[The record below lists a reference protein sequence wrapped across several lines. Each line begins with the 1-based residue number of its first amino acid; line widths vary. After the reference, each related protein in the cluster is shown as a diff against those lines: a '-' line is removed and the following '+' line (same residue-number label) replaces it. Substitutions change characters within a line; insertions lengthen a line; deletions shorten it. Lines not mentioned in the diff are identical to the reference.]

1 MPRVHYKWIA
11 LSNTTLGVVMAMI
24 NASSLLI
31 ALPAIF
37 RGIHLNPLDPGNFV
51 YLLWMLMGYG
61 LVTAVLVV
69 LFGRLGDMYG
79 RVHMYNAGFV
89 IFTVAAV
96 ALSLTWSSGPAGAM
110 EIIVFRMVQAVGGAM
125 LMSNSAAILTDAF
138 PHDERGMALGIN
150 MVGALAGSFVGLI
163 LGGVLAAVDWRLV
176 FLINVPIGVAGT
188 VWAFLMLRETGIRH
202 KARIDWLGNVTFAAG
217 LLMLLVGV
225 TYGIKPYGASNM
237 GWGSP
242 FVLVMLIGG
251 AAVLAAFAFIELH
264 VTDPMFELRLFKI
277 RAFAAGNLAVLLSSI
292 ANGGLQFMLIMW
304 LQGIWLPLHGY
315 DFKDTPLWAGIY
327 LLPLTVGFM
336 IAGPVSGRLSDRYGA
351 RPFATAGMLLAALSY
366 LLFMVL
372 PANFVYLWFAVVLL
386 LNGLA
391 YGMFAAPNT
400 AAIMNSVPA
409 RNRGVASGMRATMQ
423 AVGMPLS
430 IGIFFSLMVVGL
442 TASVPKAM
450 FGGLTAHQ
458 VPIHVATGLSHL
470 PPTGYLFAAFLGYN
484 PLQQLLGAKLLGALP
499 HLDALTLVGKRFFP
513 SLISGPFR
521 HGLVDVLVFAAVM
534 CLIAAMASWLRGGKF
549 VHEEAH
555 GHAGHAGHA
564 GHTKPA
570 GRGDLGRPETGPAP
584 TPSPVLSE
592 DSPGTGSTGRRHRD
606 EAAVDE
612 AD

>member
-1 MPRVHYKWIA
+1 MARVQYKWIA

-37 RGIHLNPLDPGNFV
+37 RGIHLNPLDPNNFV
-51 YLLWMLMGYG
+51 YLLWILMGYG

-69 LFGRLGDMYG
+69 LFGRLGDMFG
-79 RVHMYNAGFV
+79 RVRMYNAGFV

-96 ALSLTWSSGPAGAM
+96 ALSLTWSTGPAGAV

-150 MVGALAGSFVGLI
+150 IVGALAGSFVGLI

-176 FLINVPIGVAGT
+176 FLINVPIGIAGT
-188 VWAFLMLRETGIRH
+188 VWAYLMLRETGIRV
-202 KARIDWLGNVTFAAG
+202 KARIDWLGNITFAAG

-225 TYGIKPYGASNM
+225 TYGIKPYGTSNM

-242 FVLVMLIGG
+242 FVLTMIIGG
-251 AAVLAAFAFIELH
+251 VLALVAFVFIELH

-327 LLPLTVGFM
+327 LLPLTVGFLV
-336 IAGPVSGRLSDRYGA
+336 AGPVSGHLSDRWGA
-351 RPFATAGMLLAALSY
+351 RPFATAGMLLAALSF

-372 PANFVYLWFAVVLL
+372 PANFVYPWFAAVLL

-391 YGMFAAPNT
+391 FGMFAAPNT

-442 TASVPKAM
+442 SASVPKTM
-450 FGGLTAHQ
+450 FGGLTANH
-458 VPIHVATGLSHL
+458 VPVQIATGLSHL

-484 PLQQLLGAKLLGALP
+484 PLQQLLGAKVLGLLP
-499 HLDALTLVGKRFFP
+499 HLDALRLIGKEFFP
-513 SLISGPFR
+513 SLISQPFR
-521 HGLVDVLVFAAVM
+521 HGLIYVLVFAAVM

-555 GHAGHAGHA
+555 GHAGRSGQA
-564 GHTKPA
+564 
-570 GRGDLGRPETGPAP
+570 AP
-584 TPSPVLSE
+584 V
-592 DSPGTGSTGRRHRD
+592 
-606 EAAVDE
+606 EAAATSPAASPPRRSDPV
-612 AD
+612 

>member
-1 MPRVHYKWIA
+1 MRHVQYKWIA
-11 LSNTTLGVVMAMI
+11 LSNTTLGIVMAMI

-37 RGIHLNPLDPGNFV
+37 RGIHLNPLDPNNFV
-51 YLLWMLMGYG
+51 YLLWILMGYG

-89 IFTVAAV
+89 IFTLAAV
-96 ALSLTWSSGPAGAM
+96 ALSLTWGTGPAGAM
-110 EIIVFRMVQAVGGAM
+110 QIIVFRMVQAVGGAM

-150 MVGALAGSFVGLI
+150 IVGGLSGSFIGLI

-176 FLINVPIGVAGT
+176 FLINVPFGVIGT
-188 VWAFLMLRETGIRH
+188 VWAFLMLRETGARN

-225 TYGIKPYGASNM
+225 TYGIKPYGTSNM

-242 FVLVMLIGG
+242 FVLGMMAGG
-251 AAVLAAFAFIELH
+251 VFVLVLFAYIELH
-264 VTDPMFELRLFKI
+264 VIDPMFELRLFKI

-327 LLPLTVGFM
+327 MLPLTVGFLV
-336 IAGPVSGRLSDRYGA
+336 AGPISGHLSDRHGA
-351 RPFATAGMLLAALSY
+351 RPFATAGMLLAALSFV
-366 LLFMVL
+366 LFMVL
-372 PANFVYLWFAVVLL
+372 PANFGYPWFAAVLL

-391 YGMFAAPNT
+391 FGMFAAPNT

-423 AVGMPLS
+423 AVGLPLS

-442 TASVPKAM
+442 SASVPHTMLA
-450 FGGLTAHQ
+450 GLTSHQ
-458 VPIHVATGLSHL
+458 VPAQVATSLSHL

-484 PLQQLLGAKLLGALP
+484 PLQQLLGAHLLGVLP
-499 HLDALTLVGKRFFP
+499 HLDALALVGKRFFP
-513 SLISGPFR
+513 MLISHPFR
-521 HGLVDVLVFAAVM
+521 HGLIYVMVFAAVM
-534 CLIAAMASWLRGGKF
+534 CLIAALASWLRGGKF
-549 VHEEAH
+549 VHEDAH
-555 GHAGHAGHA
+555 GHAGQ
-564 GHTKPA
+564 K
-570 GRGDLGRPETGPAP
+570 
-584 TPSPVLSE
+584 V
-592 DSPGTGSTGRRHRD
+592 
-606 EAAVDE
+606 
-612 AD
+612 

>member
-1 MPRVHYKWIA
+1 MKHVQYKWIA
-11 LSNTTLGVVMAMI
+11 LSNTTLGIVMAMI

-37 RGIHLNPLDPGNFV
+37 RGIHLNPLDPNNFV
-51 YLLWMLMGYG
+51 YLLWILMGYG

-79 RVHMYNAGFV
+79 RVRMYNAGFV
-89 IFTVAAV
+89 IFTLAAV
-96 ALSLTWSSGPAGAM
+96 ALSLTWGTGPAGAM
-110 EIIVFRMVQAVGGAM
+110 QIIVFRMVQAVGGAM

-150 MVGALAGSFVGLI
+150 IVGGLSGSFVGLI

-176 FLINVPIGVAGT
+176 FLINVPFGVIGT
-188 VWAFLMLRETGIRH
+188 VWAFLMLRETGART
-202 KARIDWLGNVTFAAG
+202 KARIDWLGNVTFAVG

-225 TYGIKPYGASNM
+225 TYGIKPYGTSNM
-237 GWGSP
+237 GWSSP
-242 FVLVMLIGG
+242 FVLGMTAGG
-251 AAVLAAFAFIELH
+251 ALVLALFAYIELH

-327 LLPLTVGFM
+327 MLPLTVGFLV
-336 IAGPVSGRLSDRYGA
+336 AGPISGHLSDRHGA
-351 RPFATAGMLLAALSY
+351 RPFATAGMLLAALSFV
-366 LLFMVL
+366 LFMVL
-372 PANFVYLWFAVVLL
+372 PANFAYPWFAAVLL

-391 YGMFAAPNT
+391 FGMFAAPNT

-423 AVGMPLS
+423 AVGLPLS
-430 IGIFFSLMVVGL
+430 IGVFFSLMVVGL
-442 TASVPKAM
+442 SASVPHTM
-450 FGGLTAHQ
+450 FTGLTSHQ
-458 VPIHVATGLSHL
+458 VPANVATGLSHL

-484 PLQQLLGAKLLGALP
+484 PLQQLLGAHLLGALP
-499 HLDALTLVGKRFFP
+499 HLDSLALVGKEFFP
-513 SLISGPFR
+513 SLISHPFR
-521 HGLVDVLVFAAVM
+521 HGLIYVLTFAAVM
-534 CLIAAMASWLRGGKF
+534 CLIAALASWLRGGKF

-555 GHAGHAGHA
+555 GHAGQ
-564 GHTKPA
+564 K
-570 GRGDLGRPETGPAP
+570 
-584 TPSPVLSE
+584 V
-592 DSPGTGSTGRRHRD
+592 
-606 EAAVDE
+606 
-612 AD
+612 

>member
-1 MPRVHYKWIA
+1 MRHVQYKWIA
-11 LSNTTLGVVMAMI
+11 LSNTTLGIVMAMI

-37 RGIHLNPLDPGNFV
+37 RGIHLNPLDPNNFV
-51 YLLWMLMGYG
+51 YLLWILMGYG

-79 RVHMYNAGFV
+79 RVRMYNAGFV
-89 IFTVAAV
+89 IFTLAAV
-96 ALSLTWSSGPAGAM
+96 ALSLTWGTGPAGAM
-110 EIIVFRMVQAVGGAM
+110 QIIVFRMVQAVGGAM

-150 MVGALAGSFVGLI
+150 IVGGLAGSFVGLI

-176 FLINVPIGVAGT
+176 FLINVPFGVIGT
-188 VWAFLMLRETGIRH
+188 VWAFLMLRETGART

-225 TYGIKPYGASNM
+225 TYGIKPYGTSSM

-242 FVLVMLIGG
+242 FVLAMVGG
-251 AAVLAAFAFIELH
+251 GVLVLALFAYIELH

-327 LLPLTVGFM
+327 MLPLTVGFLV
-336 IAGPVSGRLSDRYGA
+336 AGPISGHLSDRHGA
-351 RPFATAGMLLAALSY
+351 RPFATAGMLLAALSFV
-366 LLFMVL
+366 LFMVL
-372 PANFVYLWFAVVLL
+372 PANFAYPWFAAVLL

-391 YGMFAAPNT
+391 FGMFAAPNT

-409 RNRGVASGMRATMQ
+409 RNRGVASGMRATAQ
-423 AVGMPLS
+423 AVGLPLS

-442 TASVPKAM
+442 SASVPHTM
-450 FGGLTAHQ
+450 FAGLTSHQ
-458 VPIHVATGLSHL
+458 VPAQVATGLSHL

-484 PLQQLLGAKLLGALP
+484 PLQQLLGAHLLGALP
-499 HLDALTLVGKRFFP
+499 HLDALALVGKEFFP
-513 SLISGPFR
+513 SLISHPFR
-521 HGLVDVLVFAAVM
+521 HGLIYVLAFAAAM
-534 CLIAAMASWLRGGKF
+534 CLIAAVASWLRGGKF

-555 GHAGHAGHA
+555 GHAGD
-564 GHTKPA
+564 K
-570 GRGDLGRPETGPAP
+570 L
-584 TPSPVLSE
+584 
-592 DSPGTGSTGRRHRD
+592 
-606 EAAVDE
+606 
-612 AD
+612 

>member
-1 MPRVHYKWIA
+1 MRHVQYKWIA
-11 LSNTTLGVVMAMI
+11 LSNTTLGIVMAMI

-37 RGIHLNPLDPGNFV
+37 RGIHLNPLDPNNFV
-51 YLLWMLMGYG
+51 YLLWILMGYG

-89 IFTVAAV
+89 IFTLAAV
-96 ALSLTWSSGPAGAM
+96 ALSLTWGTGPAGAM
-110 EIIVFRMVQAVGGAM
+110 QIIVFRMVQAVGGAM

-150 MVGALAGSFVGLI
+150 IVGGLSGSFIGLI

-176 FLINVPIGVAGT
+176 FLINVPFGVIGT
-188 VWAFLMLRETGIRH
+188 VWAFLMLRETGARN

-225 TYGIKPYGASNM
+225 TYGIKPYGTSNM

-242 FVLVMLIGG
+242 FVLGMMAGG
-251 AAVLAAFAFIELH
+251 VFVLVLFAYIELH
-264 VTDPMFELRLFKI
+264 VIDPMFELRLFKI

-315 DFKDTPLWAGIY
+315 SFASTPLWAGIY
-327 LLPLTVGFM
+327 MLPLTVGFLV
-336 IAGPVSGRLSDRYGA
+336 AGPISGHLSDRHGA
-351 RPFATAGMLLAALSY
+351 RPFATAGMLLAALSFV
-366 LLFMVL
+366 LFMVL
-372 PANFVYLWFAVVLL
+372 PANFGYPWFAAVLL

-391 YGMFAAPNT
+391 FGMFAAPNT

-423 AVGMPLS
+423 AVGLPLS

-442 TASVPKAM
+442 SASVPHTMLA
-450 FGGLTAHQ
+450 GLTSHQ
-458 VPIHVATGLSHL
+458 VPAQVATSLSHL

-484 PLQQLLGAKLLGALP
+484 PLQQLLGAHLLGVLP
-499 HLDALTLVGKRFFP
+499 HLDALALVGKRFFP
-513 SLISGPFR
+513 MLISHPFR
-521 HGLVDVLVFAAVM
+521 HGLIYVMVFAAVM
-534 CLIAAMASWLRGGKF
+534 CLIAALASWLRGGKF
-549 VHEEAH
+549 VHEDAH
-555 GHAGHAGHA
+555 GHAGQ
-564 GHTKPA
+564 K
-570 GRGDLGRPETGPAP
+570 
-584 TPSPVLSE
+584 V
-592 DSPGTGSTGRRHRD
+592 
-606 EAAVDE
+606 
-612 AD
+612 

>member
-1 MPRVHYKWIA
+1 MRHVQYKWIA
-11 LSNTTLGVVMAMI
+11 LSNTTLGIVMAMI

-37 RGIHLNPLDPGNFV
+37 RGIHLNPLDPNNFV
-51 YLLWMLMGYG
+51 YLLWILMGYG

-79 RVHMYNAGFV
+79 RVRMYNAGFV
-89 IFTVAAV
+89 IFTLAAV
-96 ALSLTWSSGPAGAM
+96 ALSLTWGTGPAGAM
-110 EIIVFRMVQAVGGAM
+110 QIIVFRMVQAVGGAM

-150 MVGALAGSFVGLI
+150 IVGGLAGSFVGLI

-176 FLINVPIGVAGT
+176 FLINVPFGVIGT
-188 VWAFLMLRETGIRH
+188 VWAFLMLRETGART

-225 TYGIKPYGASNM
+225 TYGIKPYGTSSM

-242 FVLVMLIGG
+242 FVLAMVGG
-251 AAVLAAFAFIELH
+251 GVLVLALFAYIELH

-327 LLPLTVGFM
+327 MLPLTVGFLV
-336 IAGPVSGRLSDRYGA
+336 AGPISGHLSDRHGA
-351 RPFATAGMLLAALSY
+351 RPFATAGMLLAALSFV
-366 LLFMVL
+366 LFMVL
-372 PANFVYLWFAVVLL
+372 PANFAYPWFAAVLL

-391 YGMFAAPNT
+391 FGMFAAPNT

-409 RNRGVASGMRATMQ
+409 RNRGVASGMRATAQ
-423 AVGMPLS
+423 AVGLPLS

-442 TASVPKAM
+442 SASVPHTM
-450 FGGLTAHQ
+450 FAGLTSHQ
-458 VPIHVATGLSHL
+458 VPAQVATGLSHL
-470 PPTGYLFAAFLGYN
+470 PPTGYQFAAFLGYN
-484 PLQQLLGAKLLGALP
+484 PLQQLLGAHLLGALP
-499 HLDALTLVGKRFFP
+499 HLDALALVGKEFFP
-513 SLISGPFR
+513 SLISHPFR
-521 HGLVDVLVFAAVM
+521 HGLIYVLTFAAVM
-534 CLIAAMASWLRGGKF
+534 CLIAALASWLRGGKF

-555 GHAGHAGHA
+555 GHAGD
-564 GHTKPA
+564 K
-570 GRGDLGRPETGPAP
+570 L
-584 TPSPVLSE
+584 
-592 DSPGTGSTGRRHRD
+592 
-606 EAAVDE
+606 
-612 AD
+612 

>member
-1 MPRVHYKWIA
+1 MRHVQYKWIA
-11 LSNTTLGVVMAMI
+11 LSNTTLGIVMAMI

-37 RGIHLNPLDPGNFV
+37 RGIHLNPLDPNNFV
-51 YLLWMLMGYG
+51 YLLWILMGYG

-79 RVHMYNAGFV
+79 RVRMYNAGFV
-89 IFTVAAV
+89 IFTLAAV
-96 ALSLTWSSGPAGAM
+96 ALSLTWGSGPSAALH
-110 EIIVFRMVQAVGGAM
+110 IIIFRMVQAVGGAM

-150 MVGALAGSFVGLI
+150 IVGGLAGSFVGLI

-176 FLINVPIGVAGT
+176 FLINVPFGVIGT
-188 VWAFLMLRETGIRH
+188 VWAFLMLRETGART

-225 TYGIKPYGASNM
+225 TYGIKPYGTSNM

-242 FVLVMLIGG
+242 FVLGMIGG
-251 AAVLAAFAFIELH
+251 GAIVLALFAYIELH

-327 LLPLTVGFM
+327 MLPLTVGFLV
-336 IAGPVSGRLSDRYGA
+336 AGPISGHLSDRHGA
-351 RPFATAGMLLAALSY
+351 RPFATAGMLLASLSFV
-366 LLFMVL
+366 LFMVL
-372 PANFVYLWFAVVLL
+372 PANFAYPWFAAVLL

-391 YGMFAAPNT
+391 FGMFAAPNT

-423 AVGMPLS
+423 AVGLPLS

-442 TASVPKAM
+442 SASVPHTM
-450 FGGLTAHQ
+450 FAGLTSHQ
-458 VPIHVATGLSHL
+458 VPANVATDLSHL

-484 PLQQLLGAKLLGALP
+484 PLQQLLGAHLLGALP
-499 HLDALTLVGKRFFP
+499 HLDALALIGKRFFP
-513 SLISGPFR
+513 MLISHPFR
-521 HGLVDVLVFAAVM
+521 HGLIYVLTFAAVM
-534 CLIAAMASWLRGGKF
+534 CLIAALASWMRGGKF

-555 GHAGHAGHA
+555 GHAGQMISDEAGFDEE
-564 GHTKPA
+564 PA
-570 GRGDLGRPETGPAP
+570 RAT
-584 TPSPVLSE
+584 TPSPQ
-592 DSPGTGSTGRRHRD
+592 DTG
-606 EAAVDE
+606 
-612 AD
+612 

>member
-1 MPRVHYKWIA
+1 VTVHRVPYKWIA
-11 LSNTTLGVVMAMI
+11 LSNTTLGIVMAMI

-37 RGIHLNPLDPGNFV
+37 RGIHLNPLDPNNFV
-51 YLLWMLMGYG
+51 YLLWILMGYG

-79 RVHMYNAGFV
+79 RVRMYNAGFV

-96 ALSLTWSSGPAGAM
+96 ALSLTWGSGPAGAM
-110 EIIVFRMVQAVGGAM
+110 QIIVFRMVQAVGGAM

-150 MVGALAGSFVGLI
+150 IVGGLAGSFLGLI

-176 FLINVPIGVAGT
+176 FLINVPFGVVGT
-188 VWAFLMLRETGIRH
+188 VWAFLMLRETGARH
-202 KARIDWLGNVTFAAG
+202 KARIDWLGNITFAAG

-225 TYGIKPYGASNM
+225 TYGIKPYGTSNM

-242 FVLVMLIGG
+242 FVLVMSGG
-251 AAVLAAFAFIELH
+251 GVLMLALFAYIELH

-292 ANGGLQFMLIMW
+292 ASGGLQFMLIMW

-315 DFKDTPLWAGIY
+315 GFQDTPLWAGIY
-327 LLPLTVGFM
+327 MLPLTVGFM
-336 IAGPVSGRLSDRYGA
+336 VAGPISGRLSDRHGA
-351 RPFATAGMLLAALSY
+351 RPFATAGMLLAALSF
-366 LLFMVL
+366 LLLIVL
-372 PANFVYLWFAVVLL
+372 PADFFYPLFAAVLL
-386 LNGLA
+386 LNGLS

-400 AAIMNSVPA
+400 AAIMNAVPA

-442 TASVPKAM
+442 SSSVPRTM
-450 FGGLTAHQ
+450 FAGLTTHQ
-458 VPIHVATGLSHL
+458 VPAQVATGLSHL

-484 PLQQLLGAKLLGALP
+484 PLQQLLGPRLLGALP

-521 HGLVDVLVFAAVM
+521 HGLVDVMVFAAVM
-534 CLIAAMASWLRGGKF
+534 CLVAALASWLRGGKF
-549 VHEEAH
+549 VHAEAH
-555 GHAGHAGHA
+555 GHAASGESRAGTRA
-564 GHTKPA
+564 LPPA
-570 GRGDLGRPETGPAP
+570 G
-584 TPSPVLSE
+584 
-592 DSPGTGSTGRRHRD
+592 
-606 EAAVDE
+606 
-612 AD
+612 

>member
-1 MPRVHYKWIA
+1 MKHVQYKWIA
-11 LSNTTLGVVMAMI
+11 LSNTTLGIVMAMI

-37 RGIHLNPLDPGNFV
+37 RGIHLNPLDPNNFV
-51 YLLWMLMGYG
+51 YLLWILMGYG

-79 RVHMYNAGFV
+79 RVRMYNAGFV
-89 IFTVAAV
+89 IFTLAAV
-96 ALSLTWSSGPAGAM
+96 ALSLTWGTGPAGAM
-110 EIIVFRMVQAVGGAM
+110 QIIVFRMVQAVGGAM

-150 MVGALAGSFVGLI
+150 IVGGLSGSFVGLI

-176 FLINVPIGVAGT
+176 FLINVPFGVIGT
-188 VWAFLMLRETGIRH
+188 VWAFLMLRETGART
-202 KARIDWLGNVTFAAG
+202 KARIDWLGNVTFAVG

-225 TYGIKPYGASNM
+225 TYGIKPYGTSNM

-242 FVLVMLIGG
+242 FVLVMSGG
-251 AAVLAAFAFIELH
+251 GVLMLALFAYIELH
-264 VTDPMFELRLFKI
+264 VADPMFELRLFKI

-327 LLPLTVGFM
+327 MLPLTVGFLV
-336 IAGPVSGRLSDRYGA
+336 AGPISGHLSDRHGA
-351 RPFATAGMLLAALSY
+351 RPFATAGMLLAALSFV
-366 LLFMVL
+366 LFMVL
-372 PANFVYLWFAVVLL
+372 PANFAYPWFAAVLL

-391 YGMFAAPNT
+391 FGMFAAPNT

-423 AVGMPLS
+423 AVGLPLS
-430 IGIFFSLMVVGL
+430 IGVFFSLMVVGL
-442 TASVPKAM
+442 SASVPHTM
-450 FGGLTAHQ
+450 FTGLTSHQ
-458 VPIHVATGLSHL
+458 VPANVATGLSHL

-484 PLQQLLGAKLLGALP
+484 PLQQLLGAHLLGALP
-499 HLDALTLVGKRFFP
+499 HLDSLALVGKEFFP
-513 SLISGPFR
+513 SLISHPFR
-521 HGLVDVLVFAAVM
+521 HGLIYVLTFAAVM
-534 CLIAAMASWLRGGKF
+534 CLIAALASWLRGGKF

-555 GHAGHAGHA
+555 GHAGQ
-564 GHTKPA
+564 K
-570 GRGDLGRPETGPAP
+570 
-584 TPSPVLSE
+584 V
-592 DSPGTGSTGRRHRD
+592 
-606 EAAVDE
+606 
-612 AD
+612 